1 MARAGRSARPPP
13 IEQQARVNLYWAF
26 LLALAASYL
35 SGFAARAVLGR
46 LGVVDR
52 PNERSS
58 HHRPVVRG
66 GGVSLLFGAA
76 VAGYATAR
84 LNAVPGFAWI
94 AVAVVALA
102 AVSFLDDLRSR
113 SPVLRFG
120 VQAAAA
126 ILALSALG
134 FTGGIGST
142 PLASAIFAAVGFL
155 WVIGY
160 TNAFNFMDGINGIA
174 GMQVVTTGVGTALVA
189 LASGAGSA
197 HPAVVLSVVLAG
209 AGAGFLP
216 HNFPRARMF
225 LGDVGSAPIGFLL
238 AVLAFWLARDLG
250 WYLLGAFGLLH
261 ANFVLDTAFT
271 LGRRIR
277 RGDNW
282 LEPHREHFYQRLVR
296 SGRTH
301 LLVTSAEGLLQV
313 LVLVVVLTAQGMGW
327 PVKAAAATFVCA
339 LWAAFFTYAERLFR
353 RACPAGGP

>member
-1 MARAGRSARPPP
+1 M
-13 IEQQARVNLYWAF
+13 NLYWAF
-26 LLALAASYL
+26 FLASAVSYL
-35 SGFAARAVLGR
+35 AGFAARAILGR

-58 HHRPVVRG
+58 HDRPVVRG
-66 GGVSLLFGAA
+66 GGISLLIGAA
-76 VAGYATAR
+76 VAGYAAAP
-84 LNAVPGFAWI
+84 LNAAPGFAWL
-94 AVAVVALA
+94 ALAVVVLT

-120 VQAAAA
+120 VQAGAA
-126 ILALSALG
+126 IVALSALG
-134 FTGGIGST
+134 LTGGIAST
-142 PLASAIFAAVGFL
+142 PTASAIFATVGFL
-155 WVIGY
+155 WIIGY

-174 GMQVVTTGVGTALVA
+174 GMQVVTTGAGTALVA
-189 LASGAGSA
+189 LTAGAGRT
-197 HPAVVLSVVLAG
+197 HPAVVLAIVLAG

-277 RGDNW
+277 KGENW
-282 LEPHREHFYQRLVR
+282 LQPHREHFYQRLVR
-296 SGRTH
+296 TGRTH
-301 LLVTSAEGLLQV
+301 LFVTSAEGLLQV
-313 LVLVVVLTAQGMGW
+313 LVLVVVLAAQGMGW

-339 LWAAFFTYAERLFR
+339 LWAAFFTYAERLFD
-353 RACPAGGP
+353 RANPGRGP